1 MLRKLIAAIVILFAI
16 ISISFAGSVPDMQEG
31 KWEITSKMEVPG
43 MPMEMPSVKNTQCL
57 TKEDFVPQSSQPGQD
72 CKFSQV
78 NVTGNTV
85 TWTMLCNSQGDEMK
99 GVGEMI
105 YRGNSFEGTIKMT
118 SSQSNMEMTNH
129 IKGHRIGDCK

>member
-1 MLRKLIAAIVILFAI
+1 MLKRPIAAIVILFAI

-43 MPMEMPSVKNTQCL
+43 MPMEMPPVKNTQCL

-78 NVTGNTV
+78 SVTGNTV
-85 TWTMLCNSQGDEMK
+85 KWTMLCNSQGDEMK

-118 SSQSNMEMTNH
+118 SSQGNMEMTNH
-129 IKGHRIGDCK
+129 IKGRHIGDCK